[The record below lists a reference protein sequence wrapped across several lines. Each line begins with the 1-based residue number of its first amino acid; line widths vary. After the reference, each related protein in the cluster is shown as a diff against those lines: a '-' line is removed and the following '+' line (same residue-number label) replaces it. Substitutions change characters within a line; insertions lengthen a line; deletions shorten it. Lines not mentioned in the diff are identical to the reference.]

1 MQLED
6 ESFLSSNH
14 SNPMRQASREWK
26 ALARGN
32 DAMRGHLFITLII
45 DIQCR
50 TLMYL
55 VKLTHNIN
63 SITVILIIIYNCTKI
78 NIPDSYIN

>member
-14 SNPMRQASREWK
+14 NNPMRQASREWFS
-26 ALARGN
+26 REEN
-32 DAMRGHLFITLII
+32 TMRGHLFITSII
-45 DIQCR
+45 GIQYR
-50 TLMYL
+50 TLIYL

-63 SITVILIIIYNCTKI
+63 SKLL
-78 NIPDSYIN
+78 

>member
-32 DAMRGHLFITLII
+32 DAMRGHLFITMLII
-45 DIQCR
+45 GIQCR
-50 TLMYL
+50 TLMYF

-63 SITVILIIIYNCTKI
+63 SIIVIL
-78 NIPDSYIN
+78 

>member
-32 DAMRGHLFITLII
+32 DAMRGHLFITTLII
-45 DIQCR
+45 GIQCR
-50 TLMYL
+50 T
-55 VKLTHNIN
+55 IN
-63 SITVILIIIYNCTKI
+63 LSH
-78 NIPDSYIN
+78 